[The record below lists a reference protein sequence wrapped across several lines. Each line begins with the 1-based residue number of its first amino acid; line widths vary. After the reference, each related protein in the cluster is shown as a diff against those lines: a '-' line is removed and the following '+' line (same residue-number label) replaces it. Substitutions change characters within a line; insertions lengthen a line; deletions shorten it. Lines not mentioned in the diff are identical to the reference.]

1 MAKLSFVVGSASLN
15 LILLMVLGVI
25 GLDCLIKPAG
35 LWDLT
40 VLRRDRAQL
49 EETRDRL
56 QIENAKRK
64 ETISQ
69 LSSDDVYL
77 QRLIHQ
83 ELGYVH
89 PDELIYR
96 FAASSVDNS
105 GNNDDSS
112 PQMEGK

>member
-1 MAKLSFVVGSASLN
+1 MAKLSLAVGSTGLN
-15 LILLMVLGVI
+15 LILLIVLGLI

-49 EETRDRL
+49 EEARDRL
-56 QIENAKRK
+56 QIENAERK
-64 ETISQ
+64 KTITR
-69 LSSDDVYL
+69 LGSDDAYL

-96 FAASSVDNS
+96 FAASSADS
-105 GNNDDSS
+105 SEDNDDSS
-112 PQMEGK
+112 AQMEGK